1 MSVIAGI
8 SYERGKE
15 LIEVQ
20 EEAVDANDFSEYI
33 MGLSEMHSNR
43 KIAIFID
50 NLAVHHVPAVVQLCR
65 ELDILVIFNKPYSPD
80 FNPIENVFSNVKNHY
95 KRARFHC
102 ENNSVEY
109 KIRTLIEK
117 AFGSVK
123 LSSIRNDI
131 NHSMRL
137 LGV

>member
-50 NLAVHHVPAVVQLCR
+50 NLAVHHVPAVDQLCR
-65 ELDILVIFNKPYSPD
+65 ELNILVIF
-80 FNPIENVFSNVKNHY
+80 IVF
-95 KRARFHC
+95 FQP
-102 ENNSVEY
+102 
-109 KIRTLIEK
+109 
-117 AFGSVK
+117 
-123 LSSIRNDI
+123 
-131 NHSMRL
+131 
-137 LGV
+137 